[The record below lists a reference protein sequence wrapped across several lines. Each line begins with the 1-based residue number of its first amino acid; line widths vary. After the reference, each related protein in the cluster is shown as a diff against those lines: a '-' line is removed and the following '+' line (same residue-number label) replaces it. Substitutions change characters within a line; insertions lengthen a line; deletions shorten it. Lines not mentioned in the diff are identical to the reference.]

1 MESCKSRQHPLLQR
15 VTGLSFLLGIITNSV
30 IIGWFF
36 YYKYITIFFL
46 KRLKGSFILVIFLI
60 PFHLCQFF
68 LEFPLYLFYLKDLNM
83 FELLENYKKNNLLFF

>member
-46 KRLKGSFILVIFLI
+46 KRLKGSFILVIF
-60 PFHLCQFF
+60 
-68 LEFPLYLFYLKDLNM
+68 
-83 FELLENYKKNNLLFF
+83 

>member
-1 MESCKSRQHPLLQR
+1 MESCKGRQHPLLQR

-46 KRLKGSFILVIFLI
+46 KRLKGSFILIIF
-60 PFHLCQFF
+60 
-68 LEFPLYLFYLKDLNM
+68 
-83 FELLENYKKNNLLFF
+83 